1 MIEEC
6 SVVTDKYLAGV
17 EAVDAAARRVA
28 ENKDGKE
35 NTANSTNS
43 DLNK

>member
-35 NTANSTNS
+35 NRTNSTNS